1 MLAERDDDASIAC
14 FRGVTYASISERWT
28 QSRTRHSLSGTF
40 DATKFGH
47 KCPQTLH
54 SSILPVSLKEAD
66 VAFSEFECLN
76 LNVTVP
82 LAALPKIESKE
93 ATALLPVMVWVHG
106 CVIVSWFDVFPI
118 LVSQQFDS

>member
-1 MLAERDDDASIAC
+1 MPALHVLE
-14 FRGVTYASISERWT
+14 V
-28 QSRTRHSLSGTF
+28 SRTLLFRSAGLKVAQGALCQVLF
-40 DATKFGH
+40 NATKFGP
-47 KCPQTLH
+47 KCPQTPH
-54 SSILPVSLKEAD
+54 SSILPVSLKEPD

-82 LAALPKIESKE
+82 LAALPQIESKE

-118 LVSQQFDS
+118 LVSQQFDSYGCEG